1 MRVIGIF
8 DIFTGDAAEEA
19 AAKNAA
25 LYQQY
30 GQQATQALDT
40 ALPKSTGA
48 IESAIGAFTPLA
60 DLGKR
65 LSGGTNLY
73 LNALGVNGPEGTAA
87 ARSAFTTSPGYE
99 FARDEATNAAQ
110 RAINRFSPGGNEA
123 DAIARVAGGV
133 ASKEYGDWLTR
144 LGVLVPQEA
153 SAVGDT
159 ARGRAAG
166 YGALGSLYQTDALN
180 RSNIFG
186 NVAGGTANSNTQA
199 ANAEMSGS
207 SNFWNGLLS
216 LGGSFAGAAFP
227 VPKKTA

>member
-48 IESAIGAFTPLA
+48 IESAIGAYTPLG
-60 DLGKR
+60 DLGTKYGKG
-65 LSGGTNLY
+65 SDLY
-73 LNALGVNGPEGTAA
+73 MDAQGINGPEGIARARTA
-87 ARSAFTTSPGYE
+87 FQTSPGYQFQLE
-99 FARDEATNAAQ
+99 QGID
-110 RAINRFSPGGNEA
+110 AINRS
-123 DAIARVAGGV
+123 GV
-133 ASKEYGDWLTR
+133 ARGAATGNILTEAQRYGSGLADQEYNNWLAR
-144 LGVLVPQEA
+144 LGVFIPQEA
-153 SAVGDT
+153 SAVGG
-159 ARGRAAG
+159 AASGRAAG

-186 NVAGGTANSNTQA
+186 NVAGGTAGSNTQA
-199 ANAEMSGS
+199 ANAEMQGSG
-207 SNFWNGLLS
+207 NFWNGLLT
-216 LGGSFAGAAFP
+216 LGGTLGAAGI
-227 VPKKTA
+227 KKYG